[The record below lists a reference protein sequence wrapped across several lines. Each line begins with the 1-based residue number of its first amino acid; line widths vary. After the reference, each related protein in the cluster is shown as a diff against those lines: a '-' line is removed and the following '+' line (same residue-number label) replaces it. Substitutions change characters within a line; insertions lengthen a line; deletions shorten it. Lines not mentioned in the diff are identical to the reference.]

1 MTRPQFKADRGISGK
16 LLNPSK
22 TGSPHPGGGNENS
35 YPVET
40 LVGGSQVL
48 CLHMRLRYRSSGY

>member
-1 MTRPQFKADRGISGK
+1 MTRPQFKTDRGISGK

-48 CLHMRLRYRSSGY
+48 CLHMRLR